1 MRPFGDLERKCEATF
16 ANGGQFWHAY
26 TSGIDTP
33 LLFPDERALSFAM
46 NTIAQAAFMYPDI
59 VIVAF
64 EVMNNHFHFVLSAEK
79 ERILSFWDFIQRKIK
94 RFLPEIASTKLSIN
108 AIDTLK
114 SLRNNIAYT
123 HRNGY
128 VANPS
133 FTPFNYPWGTGRYYF
148 MDCPA
153 CFPKT
158 QLRYDDLRSLLRCRT
173 PHLPAD
179 CQMTS
184 FGMEQSTGTHPGV
197 YIAPSSYCAIKF
209 GMEMFRNAHHYFS
222 AVSKN
227 VEAYCGVAVE
237 IGDEEFLTDTEL
249 FAQLSAILHESYRGS
264 SLKTLSKSQK
274 LDLARTLRNTFHS
287 SNSQIRRLLGLTQY
301 EIDSLFP
308 LSACKKK

>member
-1 MRPFGDLERKCEATF
+1 MKSFGDLERKCEATF

-26 TSGIDTP
+26 TSGKDTP
-33 LLFPDERALSFAM
+33 ILFPNEGALSYAM
-46 NTIAQAAFMYPDI
+46 NTIAQGAFMYPDI

-64 EVMNNHFHFVLSAEK
+64 EVMNNHFHFIFSAEK
-79 ERILSFWDFIQRKIK
+79 ERILSFWDFIQRKMK
-94 RFLPEIASTKLSIN
+94 RFIPEIACAKLSIN
-108 AIDTLK
+108 GIDNLK

-128 VANPS
+128 VVNPS

-148 MDCPA
+148 MDCPSS
-153 CFPKT
+153 FPIA

-173 PHLPAD
+173 PHLPDD

-184 FGMEQSTGTHPGV
+184 FGIEQAAGVLPGA

-209 GMEMFRNAHHYFS
+209 GMEMFRNAHHYFY

-237 IGDEEFLTDTEL
+237 IGDEEFLTDSEL
-249 FAQLSAILHESYRGS
+249 FAQLSAILNESYQGS

-274 LDLARTLRNTFHS
+274 LDLARTLRHTFHS

-301 EIDSLFP
+301 EIDGLFP